1 MYSRYLHDYIYIYI
15 SIYIF
20 IEATCPYEQQAI
32 AGEPGKFNC
41 LRESRKAVI
50 YVSNIYSK
58 NANPAEFNPSNSD
71 AWVNDLTKPIYNLF
85 LAYLKVYINCYMQMF
100 IYIIYIG
107 SYIGISCR

>member
-1 MYSRYLHDYIYIYI
+1 MYSRYLHDHYIYIYI
-15 SIYIF
+15 YI

-32 AGEPGKFNC
+32 EGEPGKFNC

-71 AWVNDLTKPIYNLF
+71 TWVDDLTKPIYNLF
-85 LAYLKVYINCYMQMF
+85 LAYLKVYILIVICRCL
-100 IYIIYIG
+100 YILYIG